1 MPVTPR
7 PGILDIRPYKP
18 GAADAPGITN
28 PVKLSSNENPM
39 GCSPDAKAAFERA
52 SEKLNLYPDGSA
64 RRLREA
70 IAEVEGLE
78 ADRIVCGCGSDELL
92 QLLGRAYLEPGD
104 KVVQSEY
111 GFLVYRLVAMT
122 SGAQLISAPETDYRA
137 DVDALLEA
145 AGEDARIVFVANPNN
160 PTGTYLTGD
169 EIRRLRDGLPKD
181 CLLVVDEAYAE
192 YVDLPDYETALPMA
206 RDRDDT
212 IVTRTFS
219 KIHGMAALRLGWAYA
234 DRSIIDVLNRVRG
247 PFNVNLPAIE
257 AGVAAIRDTEFR
269 DRSAQHNREQVALL
283 TQQLRGIGLDV
294 TPSAG
299 NFVLVHF
306 QETAGKTAADA
317 DRFLT
322 ERGLIVRPLVPYN
335 LPNALRVTAGLAD
348 DNRKIVAA
356 LTDFMAG

>member
-18 GAADAPGITN
+18 GAADAPGIAN
-28 PVKLSSNENPM
+28 PIKLSSNENPL
-39 GCSPDAKAAFERA
+39 GCSPKAKEAFETA
-52 SEKLNLYPDGSA
+52 SKKLNLYPDGSA

-78 ADRIVCGCGSDELL
+78 ADRIVCGCGSDEIL

-122 SGAQLISAPETDYRA
+122 SGAQFVSAPETECRA

-145 AGEDARIVFVANPNN
+145 AGDDAAIVFVANPNN
-160 PTGTYLTGD
+160 PTGTYLSGE
-169 EIRRLRDGLPKD
+169 EIRRLRAGLPEG
-181 CLLVVDEAYAE
+181 CLLVIDEAYAE
-192 YVDLPDYETALPMA
+192 YVDVPDYETMLPMA
-206 RDRDDT
+206 RERDDT

-219 KIHGMAALRLGWAYA
+219 KIHGLAALRLGWAYA

-247 PFNVNLPAIE
+247 PFNVNLPAID
-257 AGVAAIRDTEFR
+257 AGIAAIRDVEFR
-269 DRSAQHNREQVALL
+269 ERSAAHNREQVAYL
-283 TQQLRGIGLDV
+283 TQQLRGIGLEI
-294 TPSAG
+294 TPSVG
-299 NFVLVHF
+299 NFVLIHF
-306 QETAGKTAADA
+306 PETAGKTAADA

-322 ERGLIVRPLVPYN
+322 GRGLIVRPLVPYN
-335 LPNALRVTAGLAD
+335 LPNALRLTAGLAE
-348 DNRKIVAA
+348 DNRKVVDA
-356 LTDFMAG
+356 LTEFMSA